1 MLCGKYHHCRR
12 YYDNG
17 SQYFWPKYNII
28 DKIYWIEIF
37 SQATYNVIMVIIF
50 SYQVMKDVS
59 LMQMNCNE
67 CLKLSS
73 LYLGEILCGHIDE
86 SIQYVQKDLVSGA
99 HDLLVRTCVGQSYL
113 SISCP
118 DKLNTK
124 DPNLHAV
131 ILSNGYIVQDS
142 QDIANTTYLSWVGI
156 KKFNEL
162 KVGIFNGGPSIL
174 DDYVD

>member
-1 MLCGKYHHCRR
+1 MLCGKYHYCRR

-17 SQYFWPKYNII
+17 FWPKYI

-37 SQATYNVIMVIIF
+37 SQAIYNVIMVISNTF

-99 HDLLVRTCVGQSYL
+99 HDLLVRTRVGQSYL

-124 DPNLHAV
+124 DPNLHVA
-131 ILSNGYIVQDS
+131 
-142 QDIANTTYLSWVGI
+142 
-156 KKFNEL
+156 
-162 KVGIFNGGPSIL
+162 IL
-174 DDYVD
+174 DTLFKIAKI